1 MKQDNTKFYIY
12 GGVALLAYIGVIRPI
27 LKKLGIA
34 TGQETQNV
42 SNAQTLPAETN
53 PFKPDYYKIQMRKLG
68 IPVKIKTQAGLKDL
82 FNKLKDGFGY
92 IYDDEEKIKG
102 VFVVLANKLQVSQLS
117 EYVQNATGM
126 DIITFMKSGK
136 STINAGSGL
145 NDTEINSIIDIV
157 NKKPIY
163 TK

>member
-27 LKKLGIA
+27 LKKLGVA

-42 SNAQTLPAETN
+42 NNAQTQPAESN
-53 PFKPDYYKIQMRKLG
+53 PFKPEYYKIQQRKIG
-68 IPVKIKTQAGLKDL
+68 RPVTLKTQSGLSQLYKT
-82 FNKLKDGFGY
+82 FKDGFGY
-92 IYDDEEKIKG
+92 FYDDEDKIKS
-102 VFVVLANKLQVSQLS
+102 VFVLLASKLQVSQFS
-117 EYVQNATGM
+117 EYVQNATGT
-126 DIITFMKSGK
+126 DIITIMKAGK
-136 STINAGSGL
+136 STINPGSGL

-163 TK
+163 T